1 MKNKTQKL
9 FTQKL
14 FALFLT
20 LCLTLSLS
28 VPAFAAGTAVKVE
41 QDVWTIN
48 FYDQGG
54 NQAVTVTRLLNAY
67 ETSLAGI
74 TIGSTTY
81 SISDATDR
89 QTDAYG
95 NVTQATWTDVT
106 YNSGDAVTVQE
117 TTTALTIVVDAEG
130 NETILKKSA
139 LSGDTV
145 TALLSGSCTVKAVD
159 NTKTFADV
167 GETWYTD
174 AVAFASSH
182 GLFTGIGDGQFDPE
196 GLMTRA
202 EVATTLQRLI
212 NLMLK

>member
-1 MKNKTQKL
+1 
-9 FTQKL
+9 
-14 FALFLT
+14 
-20 LCLTLSLS
+20 
-28 VPAFAAGTAVKVE
+28 
-41 QDVWTIN
+41 
-48 FYDQGG
+48 
-54 NQAVTVTRLLNAY
+54 
-67 ETSLAGI
+67 
-74 TIGSTTY
+74 
-81 SISDATDR
+81 
-89 QTDAYG
+89 
-95 NVTQATWTDVT
+95 
-106 YNSGDAVTVQE
+106 
-117 TTTALTIVVDAEG
+117 VDAEG

>member
-9 FTQKL
+9 FTQNL